1 MQKLITELKQ
11 IVRFKDS
18 TDIGDL
24 VLIIAKEPQMMAS
37 YALVTDIERDTSR
50 KNEWWHVRLTLL
62 SLPPQDITWTLRAP
76 QFTGM
81 EVFTMGGEERFV
93 KAVDFS
99 TIPLQSKVTDRK
111 GVSKSQAKPK
121 ARNSEMAQ
129 EPGMEQERPAPVSTK
144 DKKESF
150 LKRVK

>member
-24 VLIIAKEPQMMAS
+24 VLIVAKEPQMLAS

-50 KNEWWHVRLTLL
+50 KNEWWNVSLTLL
-62 SLPPQDITWTLRAP
+62 SLPPQEITWTLRTP

-99 TIPLQSKVTDRK
+99 AISLQSTPR
-111 GVSKSQAKPK
+111 ATP
-121 ARNSEMAQ
+121 
-129 EPGMEQERPAPVSTK
+129 ERPAPAPLEE
-144 DKKESF
+144 KKGSF